1 MARIIKKA
9 VASSIITP
17 VVVAYTRRIPRR
29 NYSTCSI
36 FITPQL
42 NNNNTISRLIH
53 QILTPTR
60 DFSSSL
66 GNKGSSGSGKM
77 ICTGEEHLLKKV
89 LETPSEFPFKIEDK
103 PGEQTVTLTRK
114 YQGDDIKVIV
124 HMPVEERGD
133 KSVDQNHDHEHK
145 NSFSD
150 PQSSIRLVV
159 TSTNF
164 LGTTL
169 EYGVIAYRDDFSIDS
184 FCIKYANGPEEE
196 NIYYKGPDYAK
207 LDKNLQKEFHR
218 RLKIR
223 GIIPSTTN
231 FLHEYMANRDMY
243 STDSS
248 SSPPTTTITPSD
260 QSTPESVGIRLINDE
275 GIPVDYVIEV
285 YRQRGHPLVSA
296 EDIRNSGK
304 NPKDFVWI
312 PYPYTRS
319 EKLLWIEVPRKG
331 YFVSQSELEDYGI
344 KDDDSNLFLDGEAY
358 NTNPYSYSNLP
369 PKAVGNPP
377 FFSEEMDKILY
388 PDLKNMTDPK
398 KAWDELGVAQ
408 KAYDDEMDK
417 ILFPDGPPVHMSDSD
432 LEYYQVYC
440 M

>member
-9 VASSIITP
+9 VASSII
-17 VVVAYTRRIPRR
+17 VAYTRRTPRR
-29 NYSTCSI
+29 NYCTSSI

-42 NNNNTISRLIH
+42 KNNNTISRLIY

-60 DFSSSL
+60 YFSSSSI
-66 GNKGSSGSGKM
+66 GNKGSSGSGK
-77 ICTGEEHLLKKV
+77 IIGTGQEAAEHLLKKV

-114 YQGDDIKVIV
+114 YQGDDIKVIL
-124 HMPVEERGD
+124 HMPTDHSSTTGD
-133 KSVDQNHDHEHK
+133 DQNHDHQHK
-145 NSFSD
+145 NNFSD

-196 NIYYKGPDYAK
+196 NIYYKGPDYVK
-207 LDKNLQKEFHR
+207 LDKNLRKEFHR

-248 SSPPTTTITPSD
+248 SSPPPTTTPTD
-260 QSTPESVGIRLINDE
+260 QSTPESVGTRLINDE

-304 NPKDFVWI
+304 NPKDFVWV

-319 EKLLWIEVPRKG
+319 EKLLWIEVPSKG

-369 PKAVGNPP
+369 PKAVGEPP

-398 KAWDELGVAQ
+398 KAWDELGAAQ
-408 KAYDDEMDK
+408 KAYDDEMDE